1 MAEIPVFHGGDND
14 SRRDA
19 YRVDMHRL
27 AVLNGPGKMVD
38 ALRATRAVLG
48 DLKPFQPPD
57 ICGLRDRLE
66 EMEFKSGEPNGVIF
80 EAVDTLTGAYSLD
93 RRRCD
98 QILSEW
104 EVKP

>member
-1 MAEIPVFHGGDND
+1 MQEIPFFNGGDND
-14 SRRDA
+14 GRRDV
-19 YRVDMHRL
+19 YRVEMHRL

-38 ALRATRAVLG
+38 ALRATRTTLAN
-48 DLKPFQPPD
+48 LKPFQPPD
-57 ICGLRDRLE
+57 ICGLRDRLA

-80 EAVDTLTGAYSLD
+80 EAVDILTGAYSLD